1 VYRLCILLNFKLL
14 SLWLRQLYI
23 DQNVYRKRQIH
34 CFLLNKY
41 EFCVIDMYSDMLSQF
56 MLMCIM
62 LQIVFGMSVY
72 TFTFCANY
80 ILEFNIENEGT
91 PFYKYTFVLVK

>member
-1 VYRLCILLNFKLL
+1 
-14 SLWLRQLYI
+14 
-23 DQNVYRKRQIH
+23 
-34 CFLLNKY
+34 
-41 EFCVIDMYSDMLSQF
+41 MYSDMLSQF